1 MNLKSIN
8 DQLLIQQTENL
19 VREERGVLTKILH
32 YLREID
38 RRRLFS
44 DLKYKSLFDFTVK
57 HLGYPEDQAY
67 RRISAMKL
75 LKELPEIENKI
86 NLGEVTLTHINLA
99 QTLFRKEK
107 KNQNKEMS
115 LEQKRSV
122 LERIAN
128 KPVRE
133 AEKITLSLSS
143 APELM
148 KPDRINQI
156 SENTTE
162 IKFVASKDIQL
173 KIERLKGLLAHKYPN
188 ISLGELFEK
197 LCDLGLFE
205 WNPTKMSSEKIKIE
219 NGEVSKAGEV
229 NLKVAAPRKRHVINK
244 ISQAQLM
251 RNIFERA
258 KNQCENCNS
267 TFALEIDHIH
277 PKARGGLSN
286 FENLRVLCRT
296 CNQRAAVK
304 QFGLQKMDR
313 FINAKL

>member
-44 DLKYKSLFDFTVK
+44 DLKFKSLFDFTVK

>member
-44 DLKYKSLFDFTVK
+44 DLKFKSLFDFTVK

-67 RRISAMKL
+67 RRIFAMKL
-75 LKELPEIENKI
+75 LKELPQIENKI